1 MAIRGILF
9 DKDGTIIDYGRTW
22 VPINR
27 QVALFAAN
35 GNASLAADLLLVGGH
50 DPATDCVAA
59 GSVLAAGSVAAIASL
74 FAAHLG
80 PRSPPDL
87 AMGIELI
94 FRRGGALHSVLIP
107 GARETIGELARRGF
121 RVGLATNDSL
131 GGLTASLARHGILEL
146 FEFHAGCDS
155 GYGAKPDPGMAH
167 AFCEAMGIA
176 PSQLAIVGD
185 AVHDLAM
192 GRAAGVGLN
201 IGVLSGTSAR
211 EDLQDHA
218 DVVIDSVGEML
229 TLSAFGPP
237 HPKR

>member
-35 GNASLAADLLLVGGH
+35 GNPTLAADLLQLGGH

-87 AMGIELI
+87 ATGIKLI
-94 FRRGGALHSVLIP
+94 FRRGGALHAVLIP

-121 RVGLATNDSL
+121 RIGLATNNSL
-131 GGLTASLARHGILEL
+131 GGLTASLARHGMLEL
-146 FEFHAGCDS
+146 FEFRAGCDS

-167 AFCEAMGIA
+167 AFCEAMGMA

-218 DVVIDSVGEML
+218 DVVIDSVSEML
-229 TLSAFGPP
+229 TLGAFGPP
-237 HPKR
+237 HPER

>member
-131 GGLTASLARHGILEL
+131 GGLTAFLARHGILEL
-146 FEFHAGCDS
+146 FEFNAGCD
-155 GYGAKPDPGMAH
+155 
-167 AFCEAMGIA
+167 
-176 PSQLAIVGD
+176 
-185 AVHDLAM
+185 
-192 GRAAGVGLN
+192 
-201 IGVLSGTSAR
+201 
-211 EDLQDHA
+211 
-218 DVVIDSVGEML
+218 
-229 TLSAFGPP
+229 
-237 HPKR
+237 